1 MKTKFYYKWWFIT
14 LCFLSIYLL
23 PLGII
28 LWILKTR
35 NLQKE
40 LGAVNER
47 YENLKDGIEAEW
59 AKIKSE
65 NIEIAKN
72 QEQLRIKET
81 EIQALR
87 ASAVT
92 IVEDATNKANHIVA
106 EAKDQADS
114 IVIDAQNKATSRLEQ
129 ADIKA
134 STIVAN
140 AERKISALTS
150 AIRAMKN
157 TIEGYGDEYLMPA
170 SNALDGLAEH
180 FGFSDASKKYKESR
194 SVTKRMIREGEAAI
208 CDYIEGQKNKTACD
222 FVIDAFNGRV
232 DSAISKVK
240 SGENFGKSKQA
251 ILDAFAIVNNQGQAF
266 RNARITNNFLNAR
279 LQELR
284 WSVVLLELKKK
295 EQEEQREIKER
306 MREEARLAAEIEKA
320 EREAR
325 KEEQRIREAE
335 AKLSQALETA
345 TSEQRER
352 YENELKQ
359 LREKL
364 KIAEDKFGR
373 ARSMAELTKSGFV
386 YIISN
391 IGSFGQQVFKIG
403 MTRRLEPEERI
414 HELGNAS
421 VPFPFDIHAMI
432 YSKDAPA
439 LENRLHEIFN
449 DKRVNKVNLRK
460 EFFRVPIEEIRNAL
474 NNEGVE
480 DVKFTLIAQAEEYRE
495 TLNLQK

>member
-1 MKTKFYYKWWFIT
+1 M
-14 LCFLSIYLL
+14 SIYLL
-23 PLGII
+23 PVGVI
-28 LWILKTR
+28 LWILKTQ

-40 LGAVNER
+40 LGIVNER
-47 YENLKDGIEAEW
+47 YENLRSGIEDEW
-59 AKIKSE
+59 AKIKAQHTE
-65 NIEIAKN
+65 LEKN
-72 QEQLRIKET
+72 QEELQTREA
-81 EIQALR
+81 EIQSLR
-87 ASAVT
+87 DKAITIVDGAKERANTIVTEAQASAIT
-92 IVEDATNKANHIVA
+92 IVDDAKERANTIVA
-106 EAKDQADS
+106 EAQAS
-114 IVIDAQNKATSRLEQ
+114 ANVTLEQ
-129 ADIKA
+129 AEIKA
-134 STIVAN
+134 NTVVAN
-140 AERKISALTS
+140 AERKISNLSS
-150 AIRAMKN
+150 AIKAMKN

-180 FGFSDASKKYKESR
+180 FGFSDASKKYKEAR
-194 SVTKRMIREGEAAI
+194 TTTKRMIREGTAAA
-208 CDYIEGQKNKTACD
+208 CDYVEEQKNKTACD
-222 FVIDAFNGRV
+222 FVIDAFNGKV

-240 SGENFGKSKQA
+240 GGENFGKSKQA
-251 ILDAFAIVNNQGQAF
+251 VLDAFAIVNSQGQAF
-266 RNARITNNFLNAR
+266 RNARITNEFLTTR

-284 WSVVLLELKKK
+284 WAVVLLELKRK

-320 EREAR
+320 EKEAR

-335 AKLSQALETA
+335 AKLSRALDTA
-345 TSEQRER
+345 TAEQRER
-352 YENELKQ
+352 YENELRE

-373 ARSMAELTKSGFV
+373 AKSMAELTKSGFV

-439 LENRLHEIFN
+439 LENRLHEIFD

-474 NNEGVE
+474 HNEGVKN
-480 DVKFTLIAQAEEYRE
+480 VKFTLIAQAEEYRE